1 MNRLWQCVWHGRVRR
16 YFQSCHGKGPSDGLG
31 ATYKSGMT
39 AAELRG
45 HYMADT
51 LTAFRWLQQ
60 KFKKKKEQ
68 RKKKKHAVK
77 EHTFYYVP
85 QQGEKAEGANILP
98 ELDRKRQAD
107 MVGGAG
113 MQTMGHFDFRAT
125 GTVGSVQMRWLSHSC
140 AACLRGCYGE
150 CDKQKAQASDNVAK
164 QLLVQE
170 ASYSGAAAGK
180 AALRERVDEVKGKLA
195 VGQIVALFTGGGE
208 FALAKIVQLP
218 RKAKVGEM
226 VVGHRAVH
234 GNSWVV
240 EVDWSS
246 GVAGSTAQG
255 SRKFKFEV
263 GDMCGKTE
271 CMCGSAL
278 NCTKRH
284 SHLAYV
290 DSVLPPLELGMVKE
304 GSSSRR
310 LRKRQKQQQQAT
322 NKPEFWVLPPGSK
335 QELMR
340 TMAAD
345 IEAGVTYTRH
355 T

>member
-1 MNRLWQCVWHGRVRR
+1 M
-16 YFQSCHGKGPSDGLG
+16 YYKDKG
-31 ATYKSGMT
+31 
-39 AAELRG
+39 
-45 HYMADT
+45 
-51 LTAFRWLQQ
+51 
-60 KFKKKKEQ
+60 
-68 RKKKKHAVK
+68 
-77 EHTFYYVP
+77 
-85 QQGEKAEGANILP
+85 
-98 ELDRKRQAD
+98 
-107 MVGGAG
+107 
-113 MQTMGHFDFRAT
+113 
-125 GTVGSVQMRWLSHSC
+125 GTVWAHAHTYLSADGKHDNQFVQHVNAHLI
-140 AACLRGCYGE
+140 GE
-150 CDKQKAQASDNVAK
+150 VKVLMEEQGDKM
-164 QLLVQE
+164 
-170 ASYSGAAAGK
+170 
-180 AALRERVDEVKGKLA
+180 RVDEVKGKLV

-310 LRKRQKQQQQAT
+310 LRKRQKQQQQAA

-335 QELMR
+335 QKLMR

-345 IEAGVTYTRH
+345 IEAGVTYTRY